1 MGFGTMRYSFIQIP
15 GMKTLLL
22 FLSMCIGAVAT
33 AQAQLEVT
41 LNKAVFMPGDSILF
55 EARYAP
61 WVTSKY
67 NATLNVW
74 MEDVDHKAVWKMRYP
89 MLAGVAAA
97 DILLPDGMPANNYAL
112 YFSVQ
117 DDFFSVK
124 GTVVSPYKDKA
135 IRVTV
140 LLGEEQLLAD
150 NISLD
155 EQRSFEMKKML
166 FADRAKFFFAPVK
179 TNRTNDLQVDLQ
191 VTLDS
196 NFQAIDDTLI
206 MIQIGEMTQAK
217 PNSYRFDP
225 EALFA
230 NSSGTLKTVEVMGK
244 KKTPAEKFEEGHV
257 SGMFRTTDAYGFDG
271 TESNQF
277 IGWIN
282 ILEWMKGRVA
292 GLNIQPVGNGFD
304 YKATWQGGETFFFLN
319 EMQVDAQTL
328 TMIPTADIAYVKV
341 FRPPFYGAYL
351 GGAGGAIAVYTKDGS
366 NGFFTG
372 SRNSFLVN
380 GYTPET
386 FRLPVKQVDTK
397 L

>member
-1 MGFGTMRYSFIQIP
+1 MR
-15 GMKTLLL
+15 MLLL
-22 FLSMCIGAVAT
+22 LLGCYLSAAIY
-33 AQAQLEVT
+33 AQPGLEIS
-41 LNKAVFMPGDSILF
+41 LNKAAFMPGDSITF
-55 EARYAP
+55 EARYPP
-61 WVTSKY
+61 WVNSKH

-74 MEDVDHKAVWKMRYP
+74 MEDVDHKAIWKMRYP
-89 MLAGVAAA
+89 MLGGVAIA
-97 DILLPDGMPANNYAL
+97 DLVLPDNMPANNYAL

-124 GTVVSPYKDKA
+124 GKVVSPYKDKA

-155 EQRSFEMKKML
+155 EQHSFEMKKML
-166 FADRAKFFFAPVK
+166 FANRAKFFFAPVK
-179 TNRTNDLQVDLQ
+179 TNRTNDLQIDLQ
-191 VTLDS
+191 VSLDS
-196 NFQAIDDTLI
+196 TFQPIADTLLLV
-206 MIQIGEMTQAK
+206 QVGEVPKEKITG
-217 PNSYRFDP
+217 YRFDP

-230 NSSGTLKTVEVMGK
+230 NIGGTLKTIEVIGK

-257 SGMFRTTDAYGFDG
+257 TGMFRSSDAYGFDG

-292 GLNIQPVGNGFD
+292 GLNIQPVGNGYD

-328 TMIPTADIAYVKV
+328 STVPTADIAYVKV

-372 SRNSFLVN
+372 NRNSFLVN

-386 FRLPVKQVDTK
+386 FLLPVKQAN
-397 L
+397 